1 MRVLRAIRLE
11 RSCGWQDRE
20 YLERRSVPPSLAADS
35 AGSGIRVCS
44 QRAKSERGH
53 PRGRPTGTFLLVG
66 AGSGSSTWCST
77 SGSEHLAFTDVWA
90 LSPSSMAP
98 SSIRPVVL
106 RHHSPMGGW
115 HRRPLG

>member
-1 MRVLRAIRLE
+1 MRVLRATRLE
-11 RSCGWQDRE
+11 RSCAWQDRE
-20 YLERRSVPPSLAADS
+20 YLGLSIGTASRAADS
-35 AGSGIRVCS
+35 ADSGIRACS

-77 SGSEHLAFTDVWA
+77 SGSEHLAFTYVWA

-115 HRRPLG
+115 NRRPLG